1 MCKKICMLHKSIA
14 RFTICQ
20 CICAEVAAFCICWIC
35 AWVLTCR
42 DCHRYR
48 KPRGFEVTGFAG
60 MGMVVEFSTLRH
72 TAYPYCG
79 IMGIQWIYYNMV
91 SIFLKLIFSH
101 IWSLFVIV
109 SHRDATKYGHASCM
123 SSVLFTLTL
132 TQPASKQ
139 SKLHFYILK
148 TN

>member
-1 MCKKICMLHKSIA
+1 MLHKSIA

-48 KPRGFEVTGFAG
+48 KTRGFEVTGFAG

-72 TAYPYCG
+72 TAYPYCHG
-79 IMGIQWIYYNMV
+79 YSMDILQHGEH
-91 SIFLKLIFSH
+91 FLKLIFSH
-101 IWSLFVIV
+101 I
-109 SHRDATKYGHASCM
+109 
-123 SSVLFTLTL
+123 
-132 TQPASKQ
+132 
-139 SKLHFYILK
+139 
-148 TN
+148 